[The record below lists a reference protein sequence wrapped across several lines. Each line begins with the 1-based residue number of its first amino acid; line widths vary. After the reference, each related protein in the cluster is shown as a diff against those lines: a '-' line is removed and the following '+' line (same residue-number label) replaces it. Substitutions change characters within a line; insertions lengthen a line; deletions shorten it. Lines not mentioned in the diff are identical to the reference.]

1 MARDGN
7 SAGETNDGSAFL
19 EVSNLHK
26 RYGGVHALRG
36 VSFSIDRGQTYHLL
50 GENGCGKSTLIRILS
65 GAQSATEGSL
75 VIDGVARERL
85 NPIAALKAG
94 IETVYQD
101 LSLLPNLSVEE
112 NVALNQQ
119 LVEGDGRLF
128 RGVSG
133 TRLRATAR
141 AALAKVDLPTDTAF
155 LKSRIEELPIATRQ
169 LVAIARAIA
178 GRAGL
183 VIMDEPTTSLTRR
196 AVSYTHL
203 TLPTNREV

>member
-141 AALAKVDLPTDTAF
+141 AALAKVDLPTDTC
-155 LKSRIEELPIATRQ
+155 LLY
-169 LVAIARAIA
+169 
-178 GRAGL
+178 
-183 VIMDEPTTSLTRR
+183 TSPSPRD
-196 AVSYTHL
+196 
-203 TLPTNREV
+203 